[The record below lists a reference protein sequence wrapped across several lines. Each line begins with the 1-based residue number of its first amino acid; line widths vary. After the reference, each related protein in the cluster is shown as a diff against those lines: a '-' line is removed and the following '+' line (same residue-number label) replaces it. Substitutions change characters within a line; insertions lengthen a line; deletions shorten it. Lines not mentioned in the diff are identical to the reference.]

1 VSDKSVILIG
11 YSGHAYVVA
20 ETVLENGFEIIG
32 YSDKEVAQSN
42 PFDLP
47 YLGLESDKD
56 FIGWSNEV
64 SFILGIGDNKLRQSI
79 ANLIENKGKIV
90 QRTIHKTANVS
101 KNVEVGSGTFIN
113 KNVMVNSLAQIG
125 KNVILNTSCIIEHEC
140 ILHNAVHIG
149 PGAVLTGNVT
159 VGERTFVGANS
170 VIKQGVVIGKDVIIG
185 AGSVIIHDVADGT
198 KVVGNPGK
206 II

>member
-56 FIGWSNEV
+56 FIGWSN
-64 SFILGIGDNKLRQSI
+64 
-79 ANLIENKGKIV
+79 
-90 QRTIHKTANVS
+90 
-101 KNVEVGSGTFIN
+101 
-113 KNVMVNSLAQIG
+113 
-125 KNVILNTSCIIEHEC
+125 
-140 ILHNAVHIG
+140 
-149 PGAVLTGNVT
+149 
-159 VGERTFVGANS
+159 
-170 VIKQGVVIGKDVIIG
+170 
-185 AGSVIIHDVADGT
+185 
-198 KVVGNPGK
+198 
-206 II
+206 